1 MSFATSLATALRDV
15 RALSLAAD
23 GDPLRLEL
31 PPDDVGDSNLT
42 PVAAGVLGSLYL
54 LSELEHLGVVACAEL
69 LAAERWSLAVADRA
83 AVRRLESYAAE
94 MDRRPRAAMRAQLY
108 ARLFGSVVAPEP
120 ATSATAYGAPVG
132 PAGPIGNDVFEE
144 LLAGYCDAIASF
156 DPRRLPHA
164 RTGLR
169 LTGDRLR
176 ANLAPRQY
184 GNTLIVATPLVEQLQ
199 ASLALLGEPA
209 VGALFHTTGA
219 WGVVRALQPD
229 EPLDIGRRVHRG
241 QAGREVVASVGY
253 PAVPDL
259 VDGALVRAADQWL
272 AATGFDDR
280 AQGG

>member
-1 MSFATSLATALRDV
+1 MGTSFTVSLENALRDV
-15 RALSLAAD
+15 RVLSLAAD

-31 PPDDVGDSNLT
+31 PPDDVGDSSLT
-42 PVAAGVLGSLYL
+42 PAAAAVLGSLYL
-54 LSELEHLGVVACAEL
+54 LSELEQLGVVACAEL
-69 LAAERWSLAVADRA
+69 LAAERWSLAVADGP
-83 AVRRLESYAAE
+83 AVRRLQSYAE
-94 MDRRPRAAMRAQLY
+94 GMDRRPRAAMRAQLY

-120 ATSATAYGAPVG
+120 ATSATAYGA

-184 GNTLIVATPLVEQLQ
+184 GNTLIVATPLVEQLR
-199 ASLALLGEPA
+199 ASLGLLGEPA
-209 VGALFHTTGA
+209 IGALFHTTGA

-241 QAGREVVASVGY
+241 QAGRAVVASVGY

-259 VDGALVRAADQWL
+259 VDGALVQAADQWL
-272 AATGFDDR
+272 TATGFDDR
-280 AQGG
+280 ARGG